1 MCIMASGI
9 ARGRVR
15 TTTTTTT
22 TVESR
27 NMAAMLQLIGW
38 QKHAPSV
45 CIGSMPS
52 FLSGI
57 YFQRK
62 KNSSISTNYSGG
74 WFNVFN
80 KGCTEAIREQEFTA
94 KEVAKSEWASAGEEG
109 ETVLNNAVNYS
120 ESGVSERRWNNS
132 EQRHEA
138 KLTRVI
144 KRRRNT
150 RQITQKTTD
159 FPKFKIRASRCM
171 GAVMQGTSHDQE
183 ITGSRNQ
190 SWLRMCLKELQN
202 SKHSGKMWL
211 IPWSVETISSV

>member
-15 TTTTTTT
+15 TTTTA
-22 TVESR
+22 VESR

-57 YFQRK
+57 FKEK

-80 KGCTEAIREQEFTA
+80 KGWPREQEFTA

-120 ESGVSERRWNNS
+120 ESGVSERRWNNC

-144 KRRRNT
+144 ERRRNT

-159 FPKFKIRASRCM
+159 FPKFKIRASRCCA
-171 GAVMQGTSHDQE
+171 AVCSHARNV
-183 ITGSRNQ
+183 TWSRDHWRNHQ
-190 SWLRMCLKELQN
+190 SCLC
-202 SKHSGKMWL
+202 
-211 IPWSVETISSV
+211 V